1 MATRKARRIP
11 PAMMAAMAAP
21 SAAPAA
27 APAAAPDMGS
37 APPAM
42 GGAPGMKR
50 GGTTKKMA
58 MGGSASSR
66 ADGIAMR
73 GKTVGKYC

>member
-21 SAAPAA
+21 SAAPTQGPA
-27 APAAAPDMGS
+27 APQVPAPG
-37 APPAM
+37 AGAM
-42 GGAPGMKR
+42 PGMKR
-50 GGTTKKMA
+50 GGGVKKMA
-58 MGGSASSR
+58 SGGSASSR

>member
-21 SAAPAA
+21 SPAAPQV
-27 APAAAPDMGS
+27 
-37 APPAM
+37 APPGDGAM
-42 GGAPGMKR
+42 PGMKR
-50 GGTTKKMA
+50 GGGVKKMA
-58 MGGSASSR
+58 SGGSASSR